1 MRPLAAPE
9 KSLRNVVENK
19 YMKGGK
25 IHELWSFPS
34 GKVDKGETIDEAA
47 VREAKEESGY
57 FA

>member
-1 MRPLAAPE
+1 
-9 KSLRNVVENK
+9 VENK